1 MFKFYNIHP
10 SDDGAEFQFQGN
22 ASGGSGYNETITSTH
37 FDAYHGEDAG
47 SATLSYMTGFDQAQG
62 TSFDTLSRDIGN
74 DNDYYKFEKDITNI
88 HNQLKTINTK
98 LDNLISIIKS
108 QID

>member
-1 MFKFYNIHP
+1 MRAEDIFKSI
-10 SDDGAEFQFQGN
+10 S
-22 ASGGSGYNETITSTH
+22 
-37 FDAYHGEDAG
+37 
-47 SATLSYMTGFDQAQG
+47 SYKKNDWQEVLDKLEEENRFFIDN
-62 TSFDTLSRDIGN
+62 DIGN